1 VAGRQVSVEGA
12 RELRKAL
19 KTVGDEAKAGLKDVN
34 LEVAEIVARAAVTKV
49 PSRSGALRETV
60 RAAGAQTRASVK
72 AGYKKVPYAG
82 VIHFGDP
89 RPGRGI
95 APQPFLYD
103 ALDARR
109 DEVMDAYTDGIADL
123 IKKNGLG

>member
-34 LEVAEIVARAAVTKV
+34 VEVAEIVARAAVTKV

-72 AGYKKVPYAG
+72 AGFKKVPYAG
-82 VIHFGDP
+82 VIHFGWP
-89 RPGRGI
+89 ARKI

-109 DEVMDAYTDGIADL
+109 DEVVDTYANGMADL
-123 IKKNGLG
+123 LRKNGLR

>member
-1 VAGRQVSVEGA
+1 MAGRQVSVEGA

-19 KTVGDEAKAGLKDVN
+19 KTVGDEAKAGLKETN

-49 PSRSGALRETV
+49 PAQSGALRETI

-72 AGYKKVPYAG
+72 AGFKKVPYAG
-82 VIHFGDP
+82 VIHFGWPD
-89 RPGRGI
+89 RGI

-103 ALDARR
+103 ALDSRR
-109 DEVMDAYTDGIADL
+109 GEVVDAYQSGMADL
-123 IKKNGLG
+123 LRKNGLA

>member
-49 PSRSGALRETV
+49 PVRSGALRETV

-72 AGYKKVPYAG
+72 AGFKKVPYAG
-82 VIHFGDP
+82 VIHFGFP
-89 RPGRGI
+89 ARGI
-95 APQPFLYD
+95 LPQPFLYD

>member
-1 VAGRQVSVEGA
+1 MAGRQVSVEGA

-19 KTVGDEAKAGLKDVN
+19 KTVGDEAKAGLKETN

-49 PSRSGALRETV
+49 PAQSGALRETI

-72 AGYKKVPYAG
+72 AGFKKVPYAG
-82 VIHFGDP
+82 VIHFGWP
-89 RPGRGI
+89 ARNI

-103 ALDARR
+103 ALDSRR
-109 DEVMDAYTDGIADL
+109 GEVVDAYKSGMADL
-123 IKKNGLG
+123 LKKNGLA

>member
-1 VAGRQVSVEGA
+1 MAGRQVSVEGA

-19 KTVGDEAKAGLKDVN
+19 KTVGDEAKAGLKEVN
-34 LEVAEIVARAAVTKV
+34 VEVAEIVARAAVTRV
-49 PSRSGALRETV
+49 PTQSGALRETI

-72 AGYKKVPYAG
+72 AGFKKVPYAG
-82 VIHFGDP
+82 PIHFGWP
-89 RPGRGI
+89 ARNI

-109 DEVMDAYTDGIADL
+109 GEVVDAYQNGMADL
-123 IKKNGLG
+123 LKKNGLG

>member
-1 VAGRQVSVEGA
+1 MAGRQVSVEGA

-19 KTVGDEAKAGLKDVN
+19 KTVGDEAKAGLKDVTV
-34 LEVAEIVARAAVTKV
+34 EVAEIVARAAVTKV
-49 PSRSGALRETV
+49 PARSGALRETI

-72 AGYKKVPYAG
+72 AGFKKVPYAG
-82 VIHFGDP
+82 VIHFGWP
-89 RPGRGI
+89 ARKI

-109 DEVMDAYTDGIADL
+109 DEVVDTYANGMADL
-123 IKKNGLG
+123 LRKNGLR

>member
-1 VAGRQVSVEGA
+1 MAGRQVSVEGA

-19 KTVGDEAKAGLKDVN
+19 KTVGDEAKAGLKETNV
-34 LEVAEIVARAAVTKV
+34 EVAEIVARAAVTKV
-49 PSRSGALRETV
+49 PTQSGALRETV

-72 AGYKKVPYAG
+72 AGFKKVPYAG
-82 VIHFGDP
+82 PIHFGWP
-89 RPGRGI
+89 ARNI

-109 DEVMDAYTDGIADL
+109 GEVVDAYQNGMADL
-123 IKKNGLG
+123 LKKNGLG

>member
-34 LEVAEIVARAAVTKV
+34 VEVAEIVARAAVTKV
-49 PSRSGALRETV
+49 PARSGALRETI

-72 AGYKKVPYAG
+72 AGFKKVPYAG
-82 VIHFGDP
+82 VIHFGWP
-89 RPGRGI
+89 ARKI

-109 DEVMDAYTDGIADL
+109 DEVVDTYANGMADL
-123 IKKNGLG
+123 LRKNGLR

>member
-1 VAGRQVSVEGA
+1 MAGRQVSVEGA

-34 LEVAEIVARAAVTKV
+34 LEVAEIVARAAVSRV

-72 AGYKKVPYAG
+72 AGFKRVPYAG
-82 VIHFGDP
+82 VIHFGWP
-89 RPGRGI
+89 ARGI
-95 APQPFLYD
+95 LPRPFLYD

-109 DEVMDAYTDGIADL
+109 DEVMDAYTDGMADL
-123 IKKNGLG
+123 IKKNGLA

>member
-1 VAGRQVSVEGA
+1 MAGRQVSVEGA

-34 LEVAEIVARAAVTKV
+34 VEVAEIVARAAVTRV
-49 PSRSGALRETV
+49 PARSGALRETI

-72 AGYKKVPYAG
+72 AGFKKVPYAG
-82 VIHFGDP
+82 VIHFGWP
-89 RPGRGI
+89 ARKI

-109 DEVMDAYTDGIADL
+109 DEVVDTYANGMADL
-123 IKKNGLG
+123 LRKNGLR

>member
-1 VAGRQVSVEGA
+1 MAGRQVSVEGA

-34 LEVAEIVARAAVTKV
+34 VEVAEIVARAAVTKV
-49 PSRSGALRETV
+49 PARSGALRETV

-72 AGYKKVPYAG
+72 AGFKKVPYAG
-82 VIHFGDP
+82 VIHFGWP
-89 RPGRGI
+89 ARKI

-109 DEVMDAYTDGIADL
+109 DEVVDTYANGMADL
-123 IKKNGLG
+123 LRKNGLR

>member
-34 LEVAEIVARAAVTKV
+34 VEVAEIVARAAVTKV
-49 PSRSGALRETV
+49 PARSGALRETV

-72 AGYKKVPYAG
+72 AGFKKVPYAG
-82 VIHFGDP
+82 VIHFGWP
-89 RPGRGI
+89 ARKI

-109 DEVMDAYTDGIADL
+109 DEVVDTYANGMADL
-123 IKKNGLG
+123 LRKNGLR

>member
-49 PSRSGALRETV
+49 PARSGALRETV

-72 AGYKKVPYAG
+72 AGFKKVPYAG
-82 VIHFGDP
+82 VIHFGWP
-89 RPGRGI
+89 ARGI
-95 APQPFLYD
+95 LPRPFLYD

-109 DEVMDAYTDGIADL
+109 DEVMEAYTDGMADL

>member
-49 PSRSGALRETV
+49 PARSGALRETV

-72 AGYKKVPYAG
+72 AGFKKVPYAG
-82 VIHFGDP
+82 VIHFGWP
-89 RPGRGI
+89 ARGI
-95 APQPFLYD
+95 LPRPFLYD

-109 DEVMDAYTDGIADL
+109 DEVMDAYTDGMADL

>member
-1 VAGRQVSVEGA
+1 MAGRQVSVEGA

-34 LEVAEIVARAAVTKV
+34 LEVAEIVARAAVSRV

-72 AGYKKVPYAG
+72 AGFKRVPYAG
-82 VIHFGDP
+82 VIHFGWP
-89 RPGRGI
+89 ARGI
-95 APQPFLYD
+95 LPRPFLYD

-109 DEVMDAYTDGIADL
+109 DEVMDAYTDGMADL

>member
-1 VAGRQVSVEGA
+1 MAGRQVSVEGA

-72 AGYKKVPYAG
+72 AGFKKVPYAG
-82 VIHFGDP
+82 VIHFGWP
-89 RPGRGI
+89 ARGI
-95 APQPFLYD
+95 LPRPFLYD

-109 DEVMDAYTDGIADL
+109 DEVMDAYTDGMADL
-123 IKKNGLG
+123 IKKNGLA

>member
-72 AGYKKVPYAG
+72 AGFKKVPYAG
-82 VIHFGDP
+82 VIHFGFP
-89 RPGRGI
+89 ARGI
-95 APQPFLYD
+95 LPQPFLYD

>member
-1 VAGRQVSVEGA
+1 MAGQIGVEGA

-34 LEVAEIVARAAVTKV
+34 VEVAEIVARAAVTRV

-72 AGYKKVPYAG
+72 AGFKKVPYAG
-82 VIHFGDP
+82 VIHFGWP
-89 RPGRGI
+89 ARKI

-109 DEVMDAYTDGIADL
+109 DEVVDTYANGMADL
-123 IKKNGLG
+123 LRKNGLR

>member
-1 VAGRQVSVEGA
+1 MADRQVSVEGA

-72 AGYKKVPYAG
+72 AGFKKVPYAG
-82 VIHFGDP
+82 VIHFGWP
-89 RPGRGI
+89 ARGI
-95 APQPFLYD
+95 LPRPFLYD

-109 DEVMDAYTDGIADL
+109 DEVMDAYTDGMADL
-123 IKKNGLG
+123 IKKNGLA

>member
-1 VAGRQVSVEGA
+1 MAGRQVSVEGA

-49 PSRSGALRETV
+49 PARSGALRETV

-72 AGYKKVPYAG
+72 AGFKKVPYAG
-82 VIHFGDP
+82 VIHFGWP
-89 RPGRGI
+89 ARGI
-95 APQPFLYD
+95 LPRPFLYD

-109 DEVMDAYTDGIADL
+109 DEVMDAYTDGMADL

>member
-1 VAGRQVSVEGA
+1 MAGKQVSVEGA

-72 AGYKKVPYAG
+72 AGFKKVPYAG
-82 VIHFGDP
+82 VIHFGFP
-89 RPGRGI
+89 ARGI
-95 APQPFLYD
+95 LPQPFLYD